1 MYKKFTVDMDTL
13 TTTSDIGNYIA
24 SELAEFSHIMDV
36 SVDSSGYATIKSPDC
51 SVYFRLWIK
60 PKGNSS
66 YIYYHDK
73 DITSSSSYSDS
84 YTINGPFDI
93 TVFTNDDNGTFV
105 IFLYSNFRIG
115 FVLGNNNM
123 KYPINGHS
131 ASYNYPYWLY
141 FRTSYNS
148 QSSSTANS
156 IFYKIGCNDTNKC
169 YLFNS
174 HFETNYCIKEPYMLD
189 LFDAA
194 LPIRLL
200 LRQTCTIDNEK
211 YVVVAQ
217 SEGNDYRNATLFKYT
232 E

>member
-60 PKGNSS
+60 PKGSYS

-73 DITSSSSYSDS
+73 NVTSSSYTDS
-84 YTINGPFDI
+84 YNITEPFDI
-93 TVFTNDDNGTFV
+93 RVFTNDTNGTFV
-105 IFLYSNFRIG
+105 IFLYSTYRIG
-115 FVLGNNNM
+115 FALGNDNK
-123 KYPINGHS
+123 KYAFHGYS
-131 ASYNYPYWLY
+131 SYSYPYLLY
-141 FRTSYNS
+141 LRTAYDSYY
-148 QSSSTANS
+148 STTSNS
-156 IFYKIGCNDTNKC
+156 IFNNIGCQDTSKC
-169 YLFNS
+169 YLFNL
-174 HFETNYCIKEPYMLD
+174 HFKSNYCIREPYMVD
-189 LFDAA
+189 IFEAA

-200 LRQTCTIDNEK
+200 LNQTCTIDNEK